1 MLRHCAS
8 LQCAT
13 QLALQHSHRLPA
25 RRLTALGISR
35 TAPATAASLR
45 TIRGL
50 FTGDVPVPEA
60 PQLFQDLDHGGGSN
74 NSGGLCCFREGSSL
88 SSVTRN
94 SATRLVALKTCVRPL
109 PRCPKAVCLVPPSP
123 RFPRAVSLPD
133 VSCIVHITNYLA
145 A

>member
-74 NSGGLCCFREGSSL
+74 NSGGFVLFQGGEFLVVGHEELGDAARGSENLRSTPSEMSEGG
-88 SSVTRN
+88 
-94 SATRLVALKTCVRPL
+94 L
-109 PRCPKAVCLVPPSP
+109 PRTPQSTISES
-123 RFPRAVSLPD
+123 R
-133 VSCIVHITNYLA
+133 LA